1 MWIHLPLTCCPSAP
15 GTAASTSE
23 LTLLQ
28 AERLARSATLSAKR
42 SLPRYWR
49 LAWRK
54 KSWLRLLS
62 GPTCEPSTADLG
74 VASWI
79 SSLAAIHASR
89 SVTQENALA
98 SRMSGIYGPT
108 SLASLARL
116 SPASSSSRMSPD
128 TSLSASMLFAP
139 TSSASATELRLDYS
153 RRLKLAQAIAASGSS
168 SSAWPTPNCPSMRDN
183 EDTATR
189 DCGRHQY
196 DLKRAAIQ
204 WPTPRTEDAESCGQH
219 PGAMDALNKTAEHW
233 PTPCTI
239 TGGPEAPSKRK
250 ERKGIEKGVDL
261 QSAAMHWPT
270 PCSNEHK
277 GATSKIRNKSTLKDD
292 AVNWT
297 SSLPAPASEPD
308 GPTSSLTDPTSR
320 PRLNVNFVEW
330 LMGVPAGW
338 TDFAPSATELF
349 RWSRRMRSRLSGL
362 VSFMAKENDR

>member
-1 MWIHLPLTCCPSAP
+1 MWIHLPSTCCPSAP

-23 LTLLQ
+23 LTLPQ
-28 AERLARSATLSAKR
+28 AERLASSATLSAKR

-62 GPTCEPSTADLG
+62 GATCELSTADFG

-79 SSLAAIHASR
+79 SSLAAIRASR
-89 SVTQENALA
+89 SVTPASALE
-98 SRMSGIYGPT
+98 SRMSGIYGQT

-153 RRLKLAQAIAASGSS
+153 RRLKLAQAIAANACS

-183 EDTATR
+183 EDAATR

-204 WPTPRTEDAESCGQH
+204 
-219 PGAMDALNKTAEHW
+219 W

-261 QSAAMHWPT
+261 QSATMHWPT
-270 PCSNEHK
+270 LCSNEHK

-297 SSLPAPASEPD
+297 SSPPAPASEPD

-320 PRLNVNFVEW
+320 QRLNVNFVEW
-330 LMGVPAGW
+330 LMGLPAGW
-338 TDFAPSATELF
+338 TDFAPLGTEWC

-362 VSFMAKENDR
+362 VSSMAKENDR